1 MQGNYSVA
9 IDGPSGAGK
18 STIARAAAKR
28 FGFLYVDTGAIYRT
42 VGLAVERCG
51 FEAGDEASVKALLP
65 KLDITLGRDGGGV
78 QTEWLNGE
86 DVSGLIRTPEI
97 SRRASEVS
105 AMPSVRGFLLDMQR
119 SLAASTS
126 VIMDGRDIGTVVLPD
141 ADLKVFLTASPAKRA
156 ERRLAELLAAGCD
169 TTLEE
174 VLREIAERDERD
186 TRRSA
191 APLRRAEDAVE
202 VDTSALTLAES
213 IDAVC
218 RLISDRLGVK
228 ACD

>member
-1 MQGNYSVA
+1 
-9 IDGPSGAGK
+9 
-18 STIARAAAKR
+18 
-28 FGFLYVDTGAIYRT
+28 
-42 VGLAVERCG
+42 
-51 FEAGDEASVKALLP
+51 
-65 KLDITLGRDGGGV
+65 
-78 QTEWLNGE
+78 
-86 DVSGLIRTPEI
+86 
-97 SRRASEVS
+97 
-105 AMPSVRGFLLDMQR
+105 MPSVRGFLLDMQR

-126 VIMDGRDIGTVVLPD
+126 VIMDGRDIGTVVLPN

-186 TRRSA
+186 TSRSA

>member
-1 MQGNYSVA
+1 MQ
-9 IDGPSGAGK
+9 PSGNTA
-18 STIARAAAKR
+18 
-28 FGFLYVDTGAIYRT
+28 
-42 VGLAVERCG
+42 
-51 FEAGDEASVKALLP
+51 
-65 KLDITLGRDGGGV
+65 
-78 QTEWLNGE
+78 
-86 DVSGLIRTPEI
+86 
-97 SRRASEVS
+97 
-105 AMPSVRGFLLDMQR
+105 
-119 SLAASTS
+119 
-126 VIMDGRDIGTVVLPD
+126 
-141 ADLKVFLTASPAKRA
+141 ASPAKRA

-186 TRRSA
+186 TSRSA